1 MNGDPT
7 GESSGA
13 AVQRALEKER
23 FENWKRDV
31 FAAHDGHAPVINEE
45 LYWSPLDKP
54 LSRCSVAIVS
64 TLGVHGT
71 SDVPFDIENPEGD
84 PSIRYIPEGTNS
96 ADLMATHGH
105 LDTDSM
111 NRDINVGFP
120 IDRLRDLVS
129 EGRVGAL
136 AKTHYGIM
144 GWCPRVERMRDEVA
158 PQIIRRLEKD
168 NVDAVLLV
176 PG

>member
-1 MNGDPT
+1 MTGDRL
-7 GESSGA
+7 GESTGA
-13 AVQRALEKER
+13 AVQRALESER

-31 FAAHDGHAPVINEE
+31 SAAHDGHMPVINEK
-45 LYWSPLDKP
+45 LFWSSLDKP
-54 LSRCSVAIVS
+54 LARCTVAIVS
-64 TLGVHGT
+64 TLGVHRKA
-71 SDVPFDIENPEGD
+71 DVPFDIEDPEGD
-84 PSIRYIPEGTNS
+84 PSIRYVPESVSS

-105 LDTDSM
+105 LDTSSM
-111 NRDINVGFP
+111 NKDINVGFP
-120 IDRLRDLVS
+120 IDRLRELVS
-129 EGRVGAL
+129 EGRIEAV

-158 PQIIRRLEKD
+158 PQIIRRLKKD